1 MKRKGCSI
9 IFVDDRRRILLLLRD
24 DIPSIPYPN
33 MWDIPG
39 GHVESNETP
48 EECIVR
54 EMKEE
59 MGLEIKG
66 FQLFSITEFD
76 DRFEHVFWME
86 SKLDI
91 EKIDLTEGQCLK
103 WFSENEVKATQLA
116 YGFNQIAENFIKKVP
131 YIMLAKC

>member
-1 MKRKGCSI
+1 MKRKGCSL
-9 IFVDDRRRILLLLRD
+9 IFVDDRRQILLLLRD
-24 DIPSIPYPN
+24 DISTIPYPN

-66 FQLFSITEFD
+66 FQLFSVTEFD
-76 DRFEHVFWME
+76 DRFEHVFWMA
-86 SKLDI
+86 SDMDI
-91 EKIDLTEGQCLK
+91 EKIDLTEGQRLK
-103 WFSENEVKATQLA
+103 WFSENEVKTTKLA
-116 YGFNQIAENFIKKVP
+116 YGFNQIAEDFFKKAPFI
-131 YIMLAKC
+131 